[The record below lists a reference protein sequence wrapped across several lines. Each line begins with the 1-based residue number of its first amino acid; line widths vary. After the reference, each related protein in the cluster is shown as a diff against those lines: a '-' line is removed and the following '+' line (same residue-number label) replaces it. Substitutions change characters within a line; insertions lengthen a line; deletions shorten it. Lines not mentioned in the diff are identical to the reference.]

1 MLFQKTIVNIFLTVT
16 SNMKLRNV
24 LTTVLSTA
32 VLAACGGGESA
43 SPAAPTQINA
53 NIAPVARAGAT
64 QNVMAGTLVTLDGST
79 SSDGDN
85 DSLTYKWTLTSK
97 AAGSVATLASP
108 TSAKPTFTADV
119 AGTYVVTLTVN
130 DGKADSAASSTVTIT
145 ASTQNAAPV
154 ANAGSPQNLATG
166 GVVTLDGSSSSDA
179 NGDALTYAWSLTA
192 KPAGSAAVLASST
205 SVKPSF
211 TADVAGSYVAKL
223 IVNDGKVDSAAATVA
238 ITASTANAA
247 PIANAGVAQSVVTG
261 AVVTLNGS
269 ISSDANGDTLTYA
282 WALTSKPAGSLA
294 TLSSPTSAK
303 PTFTADIAGTFVASL
318 IVNDGKVNST
328 AVTVAITAATANAA
342 PVANAG
348 VAQSLVSGSLVTLD
362 GSASSDA
369 NGDALTYAWNL
380 TAKPA
385 GSAAI
390 LASASSVKPTFT
402 ADMAG
407 TYAATLIVN
416 DGKAN
421 SASSTVTITV
431 SLANAAPVANAGP
444 NQNIVAGSMATLDG
458 SASSDANGDTL
469 TYAWAL
475 TSKPAGSSATLAS
488 PNSAN
493 PSFMADIA
501 GTYVTTLVVNDGKI
515 NSSSSTVTI
524 TASVANAAPVANAGV
539 AQSVMSGS
547 LVTLDGGASS
557 DANGDALTYAWSLTA
572 KPASSAATLA
582 STSSMKPT
590 FTADVAGTYAATLIV
605 SDGKVS
611 SSSTTVTITAT
622 AAPSITLLEL
632 ADPFFGGS
640 DRVLSWP
647 YSSSGPT
654 QKNCIGSCGA
664 LVDIATFKLQAVGK
678 SYTITSLQAK
688 NNTSGS
694 SITPV
699 FSGLSNGQT
708 VTDGQTTTFKLQ
720 SPYTGGTTV
729 NLNYT
734 FTLQETGQI
743 FSYTVQLRTN

>member
-1 MLFQKTIVNIFLTVT
+1 MRF
-16 SNMKLRNV
+16 
-24 LTTVLSTA
+24 
-32 VLAACGGGESA
+32 
-43 SPAAPTQINA
+43 
-53 NIAPVARAGAT
+53 PVRH
-64 QNVMAGTLVTLDGST
+64 
-79 SSDGDN
+79 
-85 DSLTYKWTLTSK
+85 
-97 AAGSVATLASP
+97 
-108 TSAKPTFTADV
+108 
-119 AGTYVVTLTVN
+119 YVVKLTVN
-130 DGKADSAASSTVTIT
+130 DGKAESAASSTVTVT
-145 ASTQNAAPV
+145 ASTANAAPV
-154 ANAGSPQNLATG
+154 ANAGLPQNLVTG

-192 KPAGSAAVLASST
+192 KPAGSAAALAAST

-247 PIANAGVAQSVVTG
+247 PVANAGVAQSVVTG

-269 ISSDANGDTLTYA
+269 TSSDANGDTLTYA
-282 WALTSKPAGSLA
+282 WALTSKPTGSVA

-303 PTFTADIAGTFVASL
+303 PAFTADVAGTFVASL

-348 VAQSLVSGSLVTLD
+348 LAQSLVSGSLVTLD

-385 GSAAI
+385 GSAAT
-390 LASASSVKPTFT
+390 LASANSVKPTFT
-402 ADMAG
+402 ADVAG

-421 SASSTVTITV
+421 SVSSTVTITV
-431 SLANAAPVANAGP
+431 SLANATPVANAGP
-444 NQNIVAGSMATLDG
+444 NQNIVADSMATLDG
-458 SASSDANGDTL
+458 SASSDANGDPL

-488 PNSAN
+488 PTSAK
-493 PSFMADIA
+493 PSFTADIA

-524 TASVANAAPVANAGV
+524 TASVANSAPVANAGI
-539 AQSVMSGS
+539 AQSVEPGS
-547 LVTLDGGASS
+547 LVTLDGSASS
-557 DANGDALTYAWSLTA
+557 DANGDPLTYAWSLTA
-572 KPASSAATLA
+572 KPAGSSAALA
-582 STSSMKPT
+582 SSSSVKPT
-590 FTADVAGTYAATLIV
+590 FTADVTGVYAATLIV
-605 SDGKVS
+605 NDGKVNS
-611 SSSTTVTITAT
+611 ASATVTITAT
-622 AAPSITLLEL
+622 TAASITLLEP

-647 YSSSGPT
+647 YSSTAST
-654 QKNCIGSCGA
+654 QNSCIGSCA
-664 LVDIATFKLQAVGK
+664 VVVDIATFKLQAVGQN
-678 SYTITSLQAK
+678 YTIINLRAA
-688 NNTSGS
+688 NNTPGS
-694 SITPV
+694 SVTPL
-699 FSGLSNGQT
+699 FSGLSNGQII
-708 VTDGQTTTFKLQ
+708 TDGQTSTFKLQ

-729 NLNYT
+729 SLNYT
-734 FTLQETGQI
+734 FTVQETGKT

>member
-1 MLFQKTIVNIFLTVT
+1 
-16 SNMKLRNV
+16 MKLRNFF
-24 LTTVLSTA
+24 TTVLFTA
-32 VLAACGGGESA
+32 VLAACGGGGESA
-43 SPAAPTQINA
+43 SPTVTPTTSVSA
-53 NIAPVARAGAT
+53 NIAPVARAGTT
-64 QNVMAGTLVTLDGST
+64 QNVIAGTLVTLDGST
-79 SSDGDN
+79 SSDADN

-97 AAGSVATLASP
+97 AAGSAATLVSP

-119 AGTYVVTLTVN
+119 AGTYVLTLIVN
-130 DGKADSAASSTVTIT
+130 DGKADSAANSSVTVT
-145 ASTQNAAPV
+145 ASTVNAAPV
-154 ANAGSPQNLATG
+154 ANAGSPQSVVKG

-179 NGDALTYAWSLTA
+179 NGDALTYAWSLTV
-192 KPAGSAAVLASST
+192 KPAGSAAVLASPST

-211 TADVAGSYVAKL
+211 TADVAGSYMATL

-247 PIANAGVAQSVVTG
+247 PVANAGAAQSVVTG
-261 AVVTLNGS
+261 AVVALNGS
-269 ISSDANGDTLTYA
+269 TSSDANGDSLTYA
-282 WALTSKPAGSLA
+282 WALTSKPVGSLA
-294 TLSSPTSAK
+294 LLSSPTSAN
-303 PTFTADIAGTFVASL
+303 PAFTADVAGTFVASL
-318 IVNDGKVNST
+318 VVNDGQVNST

-348 VAQSLVSGSLVTLD
+348 VAQSLVSSSLVTLD

-369 NGDALTYAWNL
+369 NGDALTYFWSL

-385 GSAAI
+385 GSTAT

-402 ADMAG
+402 ADVAG
-407 TYAATLIVN
+407 TYAATLTVN

-431 SLANAAPVANAGP
+431 SVANATPVANAGP

-458 SASSDANGDTL
+458 SASSDANGDPL

-475 TSKPAGSSATLAS
+475 TSKPAGSSATLVS
-488 PNSAN
+488 PTSAK
-493 PSFMADIA
+493 PSFTADIT

-515 NSSSSTVTI
+515 NSSSSTVTV
-524 TASVANAAPVANAGV
+524 TASVANAAPVANAGM
-539 AQSVMSGS
+539 AQSVVSGG
-547 LVTLDGGASS
+547 LVTLDGSASS
-557 DANGDALTYAWSLTA
+557 DANGDPLTYGWSLTA
-572 KPASSAATLA
+572 KPAGSSTALA
-582 STSSMKPT
+582 SFTSVKPT
-590 FTADVAGTYAATLIV
+590 FIADVTGVYAATLIV
-605 SDGKVS
+605 NDGKVN
-611 SSSTTVTITAT
+611 STAATVTITAT
-622 AAPSITLLEL
+622 AASSITLLEP

-654 QKNCIGSCGA
+654 QKSCIGSCAA

-678 SYTITSLQAK
+678 SYTIANLQAV
-688 NNTSGS
+688 NSTLGS
-694 SITPV
+694 SITPI
-699 FSGLSNGQT
+699 FSGLNNGQT
-708 VTDGQTTTFKLQ
+708 LTDGQTATFKLQ

-734 FTLQETGQI
+734 FTVQETGQT